1 MPNVNEPSVLMEAAK
16 RGDRDAFQH
25 LAEQHR
31 RELRLHCYRMLGSI
45 HDAEDAVQETLLR
58 AWRAVADFEG
68 RTSFRNW
75 LYKIAT
81 HACLNMVTARQRTAR
96 LLPHDIGP
104 PAQAIPQEPA
114 TEIAWLDPYPDEPI
128 AQLSAIEPGPAARY
142 ESHEAV
148 QLAFVAAVQRL
159 PPLQRAALLLRDVL
173 GWSAAEAAQ
182 LLDTSV
188 ASITSA
194 LQRARATMETSYS
207 SRRSASVPDERQRE
221 LLDRYVAA
229 WETADLDNFLA
240 LLKEDAILSMPPYR
254 EWLLGPDAIGRLF
267 AFVCSRYGGSG
278 AFRLVRTAANG
289 QPAFAVYSRSSETG
303 DFVAHSIQVLS
314 LDEDGVALVVN
325 FRKPEL
331 FEFFGLP
338 LRAIIEKSALCR

>member
-1 MPNVNEPSVLMEAAK
+1 MESAK
-16 RGDRDAFQH
+16 RGDHDAFQR
-25 LAEQHR
+25 LAEGYR

-45 HDAEDAVQETLLR
+45 HDAEDAVQESLLR
-58 AWRAVADFEG
+58 AWRGLGDFEG
-68 RTSFRNW
+68 RASLRNW

-81 HACLNMVTARQRTAR
+81 HACLNMLAARDRTAR

-114 TEIAWLDPYPDEPI
+114 TEIGWLDPYPDEPI
-128 AQLSAIEPGPAARY
+128 ENLSARELGPDARY
-142 ESHEAV
+142 ELHEAI

-159 PPLQRAALLLRDVL
+159 PPLQRAVLLLRDVL

-194 LQRARATMETSYS
+194 LQRARATMQANYDSNG
-207 SRRSASVPDERQRE
+207 RSASRSDEGQRE
-221 LLDRYVAA
+221 LLDRYVMA
-229 WETADLDNFLA
+229 WETADLDGFVA

-254 EWLLGPDAIGRLF
+254 EWFLGRDAIRGLF
-267 AFVCSRYGGSG
+267 AFACDRYGGRG
-278 AFRLVRTAANG
+278 GFRLLRTAANG
-289 QPAFAVYSRSSETG
+289 QPAFAVYSRDSATG

-314 LDEDGVALVVN
+314 LEGEGIALVIN

-331 FEFFGLP
+331 FDFFGLP
-338 LRAIIEKSALCR
+338 AHLTI